1 MNAKVYDPFHCFR
14 KKKYEKTRI
23 KYHCDNYTLL
33 SVKRWKSH
41 VILAN
46 HSKNYSKK
54 NSTKIVSTLINKT
67 NVQNLAILFFEVKI
81 ENELESLL
89 VF

>member
-1 MNAKVYDPFHCFR
+1 MWPISLLPKE
-14 KKKYEKTRI
+14 KMYEETRI
-23 KYHCDNYTLL
+23 KYHSSNYTLL

-41 VILAN
+41 VILAK

-67 NVQNLAILFFEVKI
+67 NV
-81 ENELESLL
+81 
-89 VF
+89 